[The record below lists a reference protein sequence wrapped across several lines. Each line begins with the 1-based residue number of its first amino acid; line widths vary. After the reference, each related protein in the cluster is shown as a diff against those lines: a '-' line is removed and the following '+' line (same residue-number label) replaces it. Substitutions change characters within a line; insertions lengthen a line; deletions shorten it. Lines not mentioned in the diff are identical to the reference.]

1 MTISST
7 TNRVSASGNGVTTAF
22 SFPHPYRASTDL
34 RVIVRTNSTL
44 ADSLKTEGVD
54 YTVSGT
60 ADTNTGGFSSGTVNF
75 SVAPASGT
83 TVIINRQ
90 VPLTSSYDPTAGA
103 SDTAPNREGAIDR
116 LTLALQGIRE
126 RIARMLIL
134 PEGTSLTDQT
144 LPEPSSSNA
153 GKALGINAG
162 GTAYDVLALADLDIQ
177 TVTPYALGLLDDAD
191 AASARTT
198 LGLND
203 ALIIACS
210 DEATPLTT
218 GTAKVT
224 FRMPYAMTLSSN
236 GVRGN
241 LKVAQTSGSI
251 FTADIN
257 KNGTSILSTKLTI
270 DNGGK
275 TSTTA
280 ATAAVISTVTLA
292 DDDEITV
299 DIDQIGDG
307 TAKGLKIALIGYR
320 T

>member
-22 SFPHPYRASTDL
+22 SFPHPYRASSDL
-34 RVIVRTNSTL
+34 RVIVRTDATK

-134 PEGTSLTDQT
+134 PEGTTLADQT

-224 FRMPYAMTLSSN
+224 FRMPYAMTLTA
-236 GVRGN
+236 VRAN
-241 LKVAQTSGSI
+241 LKTAQVGGSI
-251 FTADIN
+251 FTVDIN
-257 KNGTSILSTKLTI
+257 DSGTTILSTKLTI
-270 DNGGK
+270 DNGEK

-280 ATAAVISTVTLA
+280 ATAAVISDTVLA
-292 DDDEITV
+292 DDAEITV

>member
-22 SFPHPYRASTDL
+22 SFPHPYRASSDL

-44 ADSLKTEGVD
+44 VDSLKADPAD

-224 FRMPYAMTLSSN
+224 FRMPYAMTLTA
-236 GVRGN
+236 VRAN
-241 LKVAQTSGSI
+241 LKTAQSSGSI
-251 FTADIN
+251 FTVDIN
-257 KNGTSILSTKLTI
+257 DGGTTILSTKLTI
-270 DNGGK
+270 DNGEK

-280 ATAAVISTVTLA
+280 ATAAVISDTALA
-292 DDDEITV
+292 DDAEITV

>member
-22 SFPHPYRASTDL
+22 SFPHPYRASSDL

-153 GKALGINAG
+153 GKALGINEAG
-162 GTAYDVLALADLDIQ
+162 TGYGVLALADLDVAAVS
-177 TVTPYALGLLDDAD
+177 TYMLGLLDDAD
-191 AASARTT
+191 AAAARTT

-203 ALIIACS
+203 ALMMSCS

-224 FRMPYAMTLSSN
+224 FRMPYAMTLTA
-236 GVRGN
+236 VRAN
-241 LKVAQTSGSI
+241 LKTAQSSGSI
-251 FTADIN
+251 FTVDIN
-257 KNGTSILSTKLTI
+257 DGGTTILSTKLTI
-270 DNGGK
+270 DNGEK

-280 ATAAVISTVTLA
+280 ATAAVISDTALA
-292 DDDEITV
+292 DDAEITV

>member
-22 SFPHPYRASTDL
+22 SFPHPYRASSDL

-44 ADSLKTEGVD
+44 VDSLKADPAD

-116 LTLALQGIRE
+116 LTLALQGLRE

-153 GKALGINAG
+153 GKALGINEAG
-162 GTAYDVLALADLDIQ
+162 TGYGVLALADLDVAAVS
-177 TVTPYALGLLDDAD
+177 TYMLGLLDDAD
-191 AASARTT
+191 AAAARTT

-224 FRMPYAMTLSSN
+224 FRMPYAMTLTA
-236 GVRGN
+236 VRAN
-241 LKVAQTSGSI
+241 LKTAQSSGSI
-251 FTADIN
+251 FTVDIN
-257 KNGTSILSTKLTI
+257 DGGTTILSTKLTI
-270 DNGGK
+270 NNASK
-275 TSTTA
+275 TSVGASTP
-280 ATAAVISTVTLA
+280 AVISDTALA
-292 DDDEITV
+292 DDAEITV

>member
-22 SFPHPYRASTDL
+22 SFPHPYRASSDL

-134 PEGTSLTDQT
+134 PEGTSLTDQA

-162 GTAYDVLALADLDIQ
+162 GTGYDVLALADLDIA
-177 TVTPYALGLLDDAD
+177 TVTPYALGLLAD
-191 AASARTT
+191 ATAAEARET

-224 FRMPYAMTLSSN
+224 FRMPYAMTLTA
-236 GVRGN
+236 VRAN
-241 LKVAQTSGSI
+241 LKTTQSSGSI
-251 FTADIN
+251 FTVDIN
-257 KNGTSILSTKLTI
+257 DGGTTILSTKLTI
-270 DNGGK
+270 DNGEK

-280 ATAAVISTVTLA
+280 ATAAVISDTALA
-292 DDDEITV
+292 DDAEITV

>member
-22 SFPHPYRASTDL
+22 SFPHPYRASSDL
-34 RVIVRTNSTL
+34 RVIVRTDATK

-75 SVAPASGT
+75 SVAPASGR

-153 GKALGINAG
+153 GKALGINEAG
-162 GTAYDVLALADLDIQ
+162 TGYGVLALADLDVAAVS
-177 TVTPYALGLLDDAD
+177 TYMLGLLDDAD

-224 FRMPYAMTLSSN
+224 FRMPYAMTLTA
-236 GVRGN
+236 VRAN
-241 LKVAQTSGSI
+241 LKTAQSSGSI
-251 FTADIN
+251 FTVDIN
-257 KNGTSILSTKLTI
+257 DGGTTILSTKLTI
-270 DNGGK
+270 DNGEK

-280 ATAAVISTVTLA
+280 ATAAVISDTALA
-292 DDDEITV
+292 DDAEITV

>member
-22 SFPHPYRASTDL
+22 SFPHPYRASSDL
-34 RVIVRTNSTL
+34 RVIVRTDATK

-75 SVAPASGT
+75 SVAPASGR

-153 GKALGINAG
+153 GKALGINEAG
-162 GTAYDVLALADLDIQ
+162 TGYGVLALADLDVAAVS
-177 TVTPYALGLLDDAD
+177 TYMLGLLDDAD

-224 FRMPYAMTLSSN
+224 FRMPYAMTLTA
-236 GVRGN
+236 VRAN
-241 LKVAQTSGSI
+241 LKVAQSSGSI
-251 FTADIN
+251 FTVDIN
-257 KNGTSILSTKLTI
+257 DGGTTILSTKLTI
-270 DNGGK
+270 DNGEK

-280 ATAAVISTVTLA
+280 ATAAVISDTALA
-292 DDDEITV
+292 DDAEITV

>member
-22 SFPHPYRASTDL
+22 SFPHPYRASSDL

-44 ADSLKTEGVD
+44 VDSLKADPAD

-60 ADTNTGGFSSGTVNF
+60 VDTNTGGFSSGTVNF

-126 RIARMLIL
+126 RTARMLIL

-224 FRMPYAMTLSSN
+224 FRMPYAMTLTA
-236 GVRGN
+236 VRAN
-241 LKVAQTSGSI
+241 LKTAQSSGSI
-251 FTADIN
+251 FTVDIN
-257 KNGTSILSTKLTI
+257 DGGTTILSTKLTI
-270 DNGGK
+270 DNGEK

-280 ATAAVISTVTLA
+280 ATAAVISDTALA
-292 DDDEITV
+292 DDAEITV

>member
-22 SFPHPYRASTDL
+22 SFPHPYRASSDL
-34 RVIVRTNSTL
+34 RVIVRTDATK

-75 SVAPASGT
+75 SVAPASGR

-153 GKALGINAG
+153 GKALGINEAG
-162 GTAYDVLALADLDIQ
+162 TGYGVLALADLDVAAVS
-177 TVTPYALGLLDDAD
+177 TYMLGLLDDAD

-224 FRMPYAMTLSSN
+224 FRMPYAMTLTA
-236 GVRGN
+236 VRAN
-241 LKVAQTSGSI
+241 LKVAQSSGSI
-251 FTADIN
+251 FTVDIN
-257 KNGTSILSTKLTI
+257 DGGTTILSTKLTI
-270 DNGGK
+270 NNASK
-275 TSTTA
+275 TSVGASTP
-280 ATAAVISTVTLA
+280 AVISDTALA
-292 DDDEITV
+292 DDAEITI

>member
-22 SFPHPYRASTDL
+22 SFPHPYRASSDL

-44 ADSLKTEGVD
+44 VDSLKADPAD

-83 TVIINRQ
+83 TVIINRW

-116 LTLALQGIRE
+116 LTLALQGISE

-153 GKALGINAG
+153 GKALGINEAG
-162 GTAYDVLALADLDIQ
+162 TGYGVLALADLDVAAVS
-177 TVTPYALGLLDDAD
+177 TYMLGLLDDAD
-191 AASARTT
+191 AAAARTT

-224 FRMPYAMTLSSN
+224 FRMPYAMTLTA
-236 GVRGN
+236 VRAN
-241 LKVAQTSGSI
+241 LKTAQSSGSI
-251 FTADIN
+251 FTVDIN
-257 KNGTSILSTKLTI
+257 DGGTTILSTKLTI
-270 DNGGK
+270 DNGEK
-275 TSTTA
+275 TSSTA
-280 ATAAVISTVTLA
+280 ATAAVISDTALA
-292 DDDEITV
+292 DDAEITV

>member
-22 SFPHPYRASTDL
+22 SFPHPYRASSDL
-34 RVIVRTNSTL
+34 RVIVRTTSTL
-44 ADSLKTEGVD
+44 VDSVKTEGVD

-60 ADTNTGGFSSGTVNF
+60 ADTNTGGFSAGTVNF

-116 LTLALQGIRE
+116 LTLALQGLRE

-134 PEGTSLTDQT
+134 PEGTTLADQA

-191 AASARTT
+191 AAAARTT

-224 FRMPYAMTLSSN
+224 FRMPYAMTLTA
-236 GVRGN
+236 VRAN
-241 LKVAQTSGSI
+241 LKVTQSSGSI
-251 FTADIN
+251 FTVDIN
-257 KNGTSILSTKLTI
+257 DGGTTILSTKLTI
-270 DNGGK
+270 DNGEK

-280 ATAAVISTVTLA
+280 ATAAVISDTALA
-292 DDDEITV
+292 DDAEITV